1 VRGVDQKRGDDA
13 VPAAAARRGR
23 VGNMVMEEFAC
34 GKKLK
39 HISDASML
47 AY

>member
-23 VGNMVMEEFAC
+23 VGNMVEEFTC

-39 HISDASML
+39 PISDASML